1 MKSIRKQAQATFR
14 NAQTKEKRPLFAL
27 KTNLLF
33 DAALMPNV
41 EIELPVGKHNRY
53 SLNGEL
59 MFPWWLMDGDKYCL
73 QILMGGLE
81 GRYWLGNSKKR
92 QTKEVLTGHFLGLY
106 AGGGKYDPAMAG

>member
-59 MFPWWLMDGDKYCL
+59 MFP
-73 QILMGGLE
+73 GG
-81 GRYWLGNSKKR
+81 
-92 QTKEVLTGHFLGLY
+92 
-106 AGGGKYDPAMAG
+106 